1 MDTENDLPR
10 SNVRRIVKQKI
21 TQLKGASGT
30 DVSLNKDALTALTE
44 SCRVFIHLLSATAN
58 DICLGN
64 KRQTISVEDVIAAL
78 EDLEFGDLV
87 SELEGN
93 IEEHKKEMK
102 ERAKKRSEAMK
113 KRKAEKKAEEL
124 ANETSAAAAAD
135 NEEVKEE
142 KGEPQPAETEGGEKA
157 AGADAAAAP
166 EEDAAPQAME
176 TGA

>member
-93 IEEHKKEMK
+93 IEGTLST
-102 ERAKKRSEAMK
+102 AFSPSPLFASLLSRSEDRA
-113 KRKAEKKAEEL
+113 RPRPVFGHSCARLRPVIAL
-124 ANETSAAAAAD
+124 WITWLR
-135 NEEVKEE
+135 
-142 KGEPQPAETEGGEKA
+142 T
-157 AGADAAAAP
+157 
-166 EEDAAPQAME
+166 
-176 TGA
+176 